1 MNTIELELLSAWDER
16 ETSEVLVEF
25 VRQRRRLPSYDDLVE
40 QFRAKV
46 PRCSDLRAA
55 NGG

>member
-1 MNTIELELLSAWDER
+1 MNTFELELLSAWDER

>member
-1 MNTIELELLSAWDER
+1 MNTFELELLSGWDEQ
-16 ETSEVLVEF
+16 ETSEMLVEF
-25 VRQRRRLPSYDDLVE
+25 VRQRRRFPSYHDLVQQSRE
-40 QFRAKV
+40 KV